1 LGESLPVE
9 KERRYAEKK
18 EGQYFRGLLGRVLDE
33 LSENRKGLS
42 NAAREQVKMP
52 DLIDVAAGECG
63 RFLNLRMCERKAGL
77 VCKVEKAPQMIEN
90 GSYGICQNC
99 GDRIEKERPRARP
112 VTQLCIQCKRRQEK
126 QERLRSL

>member
-1 LGESLPVE
+1 MLT
-9 KERRYAEKK
+9 KK

-52 DLIDVAAGECG
+52 DLIDVAAGEYG

-77 VCKVEKAPQMIEN
+77 VRKVEKALQMIED
-90 GSYGICQNC
+90 GSYGICQTC
-99 GDRIEKERPRARP
+99 GERIGKERLKARP